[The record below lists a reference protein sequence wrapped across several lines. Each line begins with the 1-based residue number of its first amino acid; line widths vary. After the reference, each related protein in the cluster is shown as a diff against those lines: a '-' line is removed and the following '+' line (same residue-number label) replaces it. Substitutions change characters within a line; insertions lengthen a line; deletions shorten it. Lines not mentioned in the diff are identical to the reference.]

1 MNQKRIKEKLVL
13 KTKVKIWISKVLVCI
28 IFFLIGMILVKQTPS
43 LKKEINQKLYEDH
56 IAFTKLRNHYE
67 KYFGKILSLE
77 KVQKKEQPV
86 FQETLSYEK
95 KEKYKEGVKLT
106 VSDQYMVPALES
118 GVVVF
123 LGDKKDYGKTII
135 IEQIDGIDTF
145 YSNISID
152 QFKLYDYVEKGELVG
167 HTTNNILYLVFQKEG
182 KSLDYQKYI

>member
-28 IFFLIGMILVKQTPS
+28 IFFLIGMILVKKTPG

-123 LGDKKDYGKTII
+123 LGEKDKYGNTMI
-135 IEQIDGIDTF
+135 IEQIDF
-145 YSNISID
+145 YMI
-152 QFKLYDYVEKGELVG
+152 
-167 HTTNNILYLVFQKEG
+167 
-182 KSLDYQKYI
+182 